1 MQSLM
6 VVGVIVE
13 EISNADGKMCQSHW
27 SAKYRSRSQG
37 QSTCRVSTSRR
48 SSMQVLVVV
57 GLIHVVEEIW
67 NVDVNC
73 VKVTGARNIGY
84 GHRDKVPAKSG
95 GQRDVSCKV

>member
-13 EISNADGKMCQSHW
+13 EISNVDGKMCQSHW

-37 QSTCRVSTSRR
+37 QSTCRLSTSRR
-48 SSMQVLVVV
+48 SSMQVLVVEV
-57 GLIHVVEEIW
+57 LIVKIW

-95 GQRDVSCKV
+95 GQGHVSCKV